1 MTPLVNSNPEAAGL
15 HHISGKDYLSMPEN
29 TVILDVRPLYE
40 LGKLFGTDHVIYCP
54 YDEIEANLELI
65 PNDRDVVIAD
75 SVGLRSKEVAALL
88 QKKGFKN
95 IHNLAGGIVD
105 WERDGLPVNTDKSR
119 ILTGSCMCQLKVRN
133 KNNRCI

>member
-1 MTPLVNSNPEAAGL
+1 MTPSTNSSLEAADL

-40 LGKLFGTDHVIYCP
+40 LGKLFDSDHVIYCP

-65 PNDRDVVIAD
+65 PKDRDVVVAD
-75 SVGLRSKEVAALL
+75 CVGLRSKEVAALL
-88 QKKGFKN
+88 QKKGFNN

-105 WERDGLPVNTDKSR
+105 WERDGLPINTDQSR

-133 KNNRCI
+133 KRNRRI

>member
-88 QKKGFKN
+88 HKKGFNN

>member
-1 MTPLVNSNPEAAGL
+1 MTPLTNSNPEAADL

-40 LGKLFGTDHVIYCP
+40 LGKLFDTDHVIYCP
-54 YDEIEANLELI
+54 YDEIEDNLEWI
-65 PNDRDVVIAD
+65 PKDRDVVIAD
-75 SVGLRSKEVAALL
+75 CVGLRSKEVAALL

-105 WERDGLPVNTDKSR
+105 WERDGLPINTDQSR
-119 ILTGSCMCQLKVRN
+119 LLTGSCMCQLKVR
-133 KNNRCI
+133 KKKT

>member
-1 MTPLVNSNPEAAGL
+1 MTPLVNSNPEAAVL

-54 YDEIEANLELI
+54 YDEIEDNLELI
-65 PNDRDVVIAD
+65 PKDRDVVVAD
-75 SVGLRSKEVAALL
+75 CVGLRSKEVAALL
-88 QKKGFKN
+88 QKNGFKN

-105 WERDGLPVNTDKSR
+105 WERDGLPVNTDQSR
-119 ILTGSCMCQLKVRN
+119 LLTGSCMCQLKVRN
-133 KNNRCI
+133 KNNRRS